1 MSDIYNISH
10 GEDMLHSYCFI
21 VTFNLD
27 SYYEIGFS
35 KISSIQDE
43 AECETIIEGNGKIHL
58 VPKYT
63 SKPKVVTFS
72 KGVSSKSNDIL
83 SKLCVGK
90 YISDI
95 TISIGSIKGK
105 DFSYFANDSITPR
118 KYILTDCIIT
128 KYNIS
133 NIDALTSQVL
143 WENFEVSYTNKIR
156 F

>member
-1 MSDIYNISH
+1 MSDIYNISN

-95 TISIGSIKGK
+95 TISIGSIKNK